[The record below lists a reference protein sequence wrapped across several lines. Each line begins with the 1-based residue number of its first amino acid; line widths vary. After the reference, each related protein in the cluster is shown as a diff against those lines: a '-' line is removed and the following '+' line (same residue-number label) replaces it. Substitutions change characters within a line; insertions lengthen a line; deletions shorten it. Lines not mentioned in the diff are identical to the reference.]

1 VKLTPSKWIGVP
13 LVWEFQ
19 VVPPSVVLWI
29 VPDLPATV
37 PLSESVKLTAV
48 NAHIVP
54 LVCSIH
60 PCCANVVNWNK
71 INEKISNDKF
81 IITSSYNFSTL

>member
-19 VVPPSVVLWI
+19 VVPPSVVLRI

-54 LVCSIH
+54 LVCSTQ
-60 PCCANVVNWNK
+60 PCCAKGENCKNRNATK
-71 INEKISNDKF
+71 SKDKF
-81 IITSSYNFSTL
+81 LIISS